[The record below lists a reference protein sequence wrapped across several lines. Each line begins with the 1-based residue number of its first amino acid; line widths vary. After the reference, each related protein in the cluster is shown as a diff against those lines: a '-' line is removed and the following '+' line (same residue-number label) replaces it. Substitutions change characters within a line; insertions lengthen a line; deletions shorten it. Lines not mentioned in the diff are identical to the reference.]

1 MKILLKLG
9 KARNETERRRKERLR
24 PINRRMIRRE
34 KTERGCE
41 LCGAHDL
48 PPQKLHFH
56 HPPGASKPKRRKI
69 CHLVAAATAGLI
81 DEMSRCQLWCDW
93 SHFHFHKTG
102 EIRLCPR
109 ALAEASAKREVRNGS

>member
-1 MKILLKLG
+1 MKTLFKLG
-9 KARNETERRRKERLR
+9 KARNETECRRKERLR
-24 PINRRMIRRE
+24 PINRRMIRLE
-34 KTERGCE
+34 KAERGCE

-56 HPPGASKPKRRKI
+56 HPRGVVKRRKI
-69 CHLVAAATAGLI
+69 AHLISAATAGLVE
-81 DEMSRCQLWCDW
+81 EMRRCQLWCDW

-109 ALAEASAKREVRNGS
+109 ALAEASAKTEVRNGS